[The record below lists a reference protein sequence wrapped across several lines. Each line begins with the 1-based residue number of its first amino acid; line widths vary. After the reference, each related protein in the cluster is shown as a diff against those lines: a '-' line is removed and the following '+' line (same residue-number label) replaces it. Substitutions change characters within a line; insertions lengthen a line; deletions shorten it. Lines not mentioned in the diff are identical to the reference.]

1 MRQRVLRSARA
12 MAGNPRLPAWQ
23 RRAESTELVREAP
36 RNASPREPHRIKPD
50 KGGGNQ
56 FRAWT
61 QKKRGRTS
69 ALVGSDWAVAMT
81 MPAAA
86 PAART
91 QIILEVV
98 AVTTDLGARLLKL
111 LPGWAGPHAT
121 LSPVFHLR
129 CRDPRIFTLPGLAP
143 LKRVFARP
151 YPGSPFK
158 WRGRAL
164 RIGMPATSAGMTI
177 SLRVQRRSR
186 VARLPLLAPENI
198 EPCNDDDCRATECEG
213 IRDIAEH

>member
-12 MAGNPRLPAWQ
+12 MAGNRRLPAWQ

-69 ALVGSDWAVAMT
+69 TLVGSDWAVAMT

-86 PAART
+86 PRRANSNYFGGSCGNHRSGRASAK
-91 QIILEVV
+91 V
-98 AVTTDLGARLLKL
+98 ASWLGGATRHTLPRLSPPLSRAPDFHPSGARPIEESIRPALSGLSIQMALLCL
-111 LPGWAGPHAT
+111 AN
-121 LSPVFHLR
+121 
-129 CRDPRIFTLPGLAP
+129 RD
-143 LKRVFARP
+143 ARDKH
-151 YPGSPFK
+151 GQA
-158 WRGRAL
+158 RG
-164 RIGMPATSAGMTI
+164 
-177 SLRVQRRSR
+177 
-186 VARLPLLAPENI
+186 
-198 EPCNDDDCRATECEG
+198 
-213 IRDIAEH
+213 

>member
-12 MAGNPRLPAWQ
+12 MAGNRRLPAWQ

-98 AVTTDLGARLLKL
+98 AGNHRSGRASAKVASWLGGATRHNSPPSFTSAVAIPGFSPFRGSPHCPCAGQLSGGQHSATTAPIAPPNSRKWQPVDVVRLCGK
-111 LPGWAGPHAT
+111 
-121 LSPVFHLR
+121 
-129 CRDPRIFTLPGLAP
+129 RIFHGDI
-143 LKRVFARP
+143 RV
-151 YPGSPFK
+151 
-158 WRGRAL
+158 
-164 RIGMPATSAGMTI
+164 
-177 SLRVQRRSR
+177 RR
-186 VARLPLLAPENI
+186 
-198 EPCNDDDCRATECEG
+198 
-213 IRDIAEH
+213 